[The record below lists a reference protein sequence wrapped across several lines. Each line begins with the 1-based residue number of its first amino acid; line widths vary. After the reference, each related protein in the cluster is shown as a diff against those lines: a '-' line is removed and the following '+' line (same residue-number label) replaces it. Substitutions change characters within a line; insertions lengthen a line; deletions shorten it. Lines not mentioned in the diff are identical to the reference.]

1 VAHDSHLDSRYHGWM
16 DKEGTDSASLI
27 RWWLMPVVVG
37 LVAMFVALFF
47 GDFRPVVERFYSVF

>member
-1 VAHDSHLDSRYHGWM
+1 MNNDGIESVPM
-16 DKEGTDSASLI
+16 T

-37 LVAMFVALFF
+37 LVAMAVALLF